1 MSYCNGC
8 NHYQRDSNARS
19 PEWEAIAPK
28 GVSTCCSWTRLQNL
42 FRYNLISLAPNL
54 HAKLQCF
61 TTYIYSSVC
70 SDPSLFLNLPYLS
83 ICLCF
88 ISFRLYLHL
97 SIDLPNSILASISFT
112 IFLPFIL
119 SILFILFYSILFL
132 LSLSLYFLYL
142 SISLSFS
149 IFQSLFISLSFFT
162 LSSNL
167 SHSFL

>member
-119 SILFILFYSILFL
+119 SILFILFYSILTLSFSL
-132 LSLSLYFLYL
+132 FSLSFNLSFFFYL
-142 SISLSFS
+142 SISLYFPLFLFS
-149 IFQSLFISLSFFT
+149 IFQSLSLSF
-162 LSSNL
+162 L
-167 SHSFL
+167 